1 MLVLTRKVG
10 EQIRIGEDILVTVL
24 DMTKGNVRL
33 GIEAPRQVSI
43 HRHEVYERIL
53 DENLRAS
60 KGAISRGAVSDI
72 QNVANI
78 WREKQDKE

>member
-53 DENLRAS
+53 EENLRAS
-60 KGAISRGAVSDI
+60 QGAISEI
-72 QNVANI
+72 ENMANI

>member
-24 DMTKGNVRL
+24 DMKKGNVRL
-33 GIEAPRQVSI
+33 GIEAPRQVPI

-53 DENLRAS
+53 EENLRAS
-60 KGAISRGAVSDI
+60 MGAVSRGAISDI
-72 QNVANI
+72 QKVADI

>member
-53 DENLRAS
+53 EENLRAS
-60 KGAISRGAVSDI
+60 RGAISDI
-72 QNVANI
+72 ENVANI